1 MTTYE
6 AYGPKGTLLRTF
18 SSRDLAETYRKDME
32 AIGCVVTIRE
42 ALIVRRAA

>member
-1 MTTYE
+1 MTDFQ
-6 AYGPKGTLLRTF
+6 AWIGNRLVRTF
-18 SSRDLAETYRKDME
+18 NCPKLAEAYRKDME

>member
-6 AYGPKGTLLRTF
+6 AYGPKGNLIRTF
-18 SSRDLAETYRKDME
+18 NTADLAETYRKDME